1 MFKANQRVWVYE
13 KSAPLLGTTINQIGG
28 LKAWRIKLDYMSE
41 SQLKCVSE
49 KNIYIYPDQ
58 RNLLVATMRD
68 DAYYLNKYADEIE
81 LLKFSI

>member
-1 MFKANQRVWVYE
+1 LA
-13 KSAPLLGTTINQIGG
+13 TTINQIDG
-28 LKAWRIKLDYMSE
+28 LQAWRVRPDFMSE